1 MNFIGIGGARHDTS
15 IAALIDG
22 RFRYRKSE
30 RAFGIKH
37 HKADDKWFKSVLDEW
52 GIDEKDSKVV
62 YTDSGENRLFVYKKG
77 QKKFAKF
84 FDHIGFNERVRK
96 PYNDEDYIIEGDRI
110 CIDHHTAHIHSA
122 LSDCSQH
129 AAFDGWGSGRNT
141 GLTITSDGQ
150 KRYKDL
156 SIGKFLS
163 YVGYAMDFKG
173 MEVDFPGK
181 VMGLQAYGTPD
192 IELARQINQDNIL
205 DLCGEWMH
213 RGVDSKDSKFQD
225 FVATVHKACELIQL
239 EYFKVFDTDKKISC
253 SGGVMLNTVINTE
266 LRKTYDID
274 ILPHVYD
281 GGLSIGALRYA
292 VGHDFDMGKFPY
304 CQDDYAPEEVYDE
317 TIEQA
322 AELLAQGKIIGWYQG
337 HGEIGPR
344 ALGNRSILMNPMIK
358 NGKDILNTRVKKR
371 EWWRPFGASVLREK
385 AGEYFDIEDSPY
397 MLYNAKVKQSGL
409 DPITHVDGTC
419 RHQTVT
425 YESNPIYYK
434 LISAFEKKTGCP
446 ILLNTS
452 LNIGGKPIAGRLED
466 ADVPGLDALFIGN
479 LT

>member
-1 MNFIGIGGARHDTS
+1 MTEQQNISSYIGIGGALHDTS

-22 RFRYRKSE
+22 EFRYRKSE

-37 HKADDKWFKSVLDEW
+37 HRADDEWFKSVLDEW
-52 GIDEKDSKVV
+52 GVDEKTSKIV
-62 YTDSGENRLFVYKKG
+62 YTDAGRKRFG
-77 QKKFAKF
+77 R
-84 FDHIGFNERVRK
+84 RVRK
-96 PYNDEDYIIEGDRI
+96 PYNGEDYIVEGDRI
-110 CIDHHTAHIHSA
+110 CIDHHTAHVHSA
-122 LSDCSQH
+122 QSYATQH
-129 AAFDGWGSGRNT
+129 AAFDGRGSGGYDGRWT
-141 GLTITSDGQ
+141 GLTIAGDQ
-150 KRYKDL
+150 KKYKDL
-156 SIGKFLS
+156 SIGKYLS
-163 YVGYAMDFKG
+163 YVGYAMGFKG

-192 IELARQINQDNIL
+192 IELAKQINQDNIL

-213 RGVDSKDSKFQD
+213 RGIDSKDPKFQD

-239 EYFKVFDTDKKISC
+239 EYFKVFDPTKKISC

-266 LRKTYDID
+266 LRKTYDLD

-292 VGHDFDMGKFPY
+292 VGHNFDMGKFPY
-304 CQDDYAPEEVYDE
+304 CQDDDAPEEVTDQ
-317 TIEQA
+317 TIEEA

-358 NGKDILNTRVKKR
+358 DGKDILNSRVKKR
-371 EWWRPFGASVLREK
+371 EWWRPFGASVLKEK
-385 AGEYFDIEDSPY
+385 AAEYFDIEDSPY
-397 MLYNAKVKQSGL
+397 MLYNAKVKQTGL

-425 YESNPIYYK
+425 YESNSTYYK

-452 LNIGGKPIAGRLED
+452 LNIGGKPIAGTPED
-466 ADVPGLDALFIGN
+466 ADVSGLDALIIGN
-479 LT
+479 QII

>member
-1 MNFIGIGGARHDTS
+1 MTEQKNISNYIGIGGALHDTS

-22 RFRYRKSE
+22 EFKYRKSE
-30 RAFGIKH
+30 RDFGIKH
-37 HKADDKWFKSVLDEW
+37 HQADENWFKSVLDEW
-52 GIDEKDSKVV
+52 GVDEKNSKIV
-62 YTDSGENRLFVYKKG
+62 YTDSGRKRFG
-77 QKKFAKF
+77 R
-84 FDHIGFNERVRK
+84 RVRK
-96 PYNDEDYIIEGDRI
+96 PYHGEDYIIEGDRI
-110 CIDHHTAHIHSA
+110 CIDHHTAHVYSA
-122 LSDCSQH
+122 QSYATQH
-129 AAFDGWGSGRNT
+129 AAFDGRGSGGYNGRWT
-141 GLTITSDGQ
+141 GLTIANGQ

-192 IELARQINQDNIL
+192 IELANQINQDNIL
-205 DLCGEWMH
+205 DLCGEWMQ
-213 RGVDSKDSKFQD
+213 RGVDSKDPKFQD

-239 EYFKVFDTDKKISC
+239 EYFKVFDPTKKISC

-266 LRKTYDID
+266 LRKTYDIE

-292 VGHDFDMGKFPY
+292 VGHNFDMGKFPY
-304 CQDDYAPEEVYDE
+304 CQDDDAPEEVTDQ
-317 TIEQA
+317 TIEKA
-322 AELLAQGKIIGWYQG
+322 AELLAQGEIIGWYQG

-358 NGKDILNTRVKKR
+358 DGKDILNSRVKKR
-371 EWWRPFGASVLREK
+371 EWWRPFGASVLKEK
-385 AGEYFDIEDSPY
+385 AAEYFDIEDSPY
-397 MLYNAKVKQSGL
+397 MLYNAKVKQTGL

-425 YESNPIYYK
+425 YESNSTYYK

-452 LNIGGKPIAGRLED
+452 LNIGGKPIAGTPED
-466 ADVPGLDALFIGN
+466 ADVSGLDALITGN
-479 LT
+479 QII

>member
-1 MNFIGIGGARHDTS
+1 MTEQQNISSYIGIGGALHDTS

-22 RFRYRKSE
+22 EFRYRKSE

-37 HKADDKWFKSVLDEW
+37 HRADDEWFKSVLDEW
-52 GIDEKDSKVV
+52 GVDEKTSKIV
-62 YTDSGENRLFVYKKG
+62 YTDAGRKRFG
-77 QKKFAKF
+77 R
-84 FDHIGFNERVRK
+84 RVRK
-96 PYNDEDYIIEGDRI
+96 PYNGEDYIVEGDRI
-110 CIDHHTAHIHSA
+110 CIDHHTAHVHSA
-122 LSDCSQH
+122 QSYATQH
-129 AAFDGWGSGRNT
+129 AAFDGRGSGGYDGRWT
-141 GLTITSDGQ
+141 GLTIAGDQ
-150 KRYKDL
+150 KKYKDL
-156 SIGKFLS
+156 SIGKYLS
-163 YVGYAMDFKG
+163 YVGYAMGFKG

-192 IELARQINQDNIL
+192 IELAKQINQDNIL

-213 RGVDSKDSKFQD
+213 RGIDSKDPKFQD

-239 EYFKVFDTDKKISC
+239 EYFKVFDPTKKISC

-266 LRKTYDID
+266 LRKTYDLE

-292 VGHDFDMGKFPY
+292 VGHNFDMGKFPY
-304 CQDDYAPEEVYDE
+304 CQDDDAPEEVTDQ
-317 TIEQA
+317 TIEKA
-322 AELLAQGKIIGWYQG
+322 AELLAQGEIIGWYQG

-358 NGKDILNTRVKKR
+358 DGKDILNSRVKKR
-371 EWWRPFGASVLREK
+371 EWWRPFGASVLKEK
-385 AGEYFDIEDSPY
+385 AAEYFDIEDSPY
-397 MLYNAKVKQSGL
+397 MLYNAKVKQTGL

-425 YESNPIYYK
+425 YESNSTYYK

-452 LNIGGKPIAGRLED
+452 LNIGGKPIAGTPED
-466 ADVPGLDALFIGN
+466 ADVSGLDALIIGN
-479 LT
+479 QII

>member
-1 MNFIGIGGARHDTS
+1 MNFVGIGGARHDTS

-22 RFRYRKSE
+22 EFKYRKSE
-30 RAFGIKH
+30 RSFGIKH
-37 HKADDKWFKSVLDEW
+37 HAAEGKWYKSVLDEW
-52 GIDEKDSKVV
+52 GIKEKDSKIV
-62 YTDSGENRLFVYKKG
+62 YTDSGRKMFG
-77 QKKFAKF
+77 M
-84 FDHIGFNERVRK
+84 RVRK
-96 PYNDEDYIIEGDRI
+96 PYNDEDYIIEGNRI
-110 CIDHHTAHIHSA
+110 CIDHHTAHIYSA

-129 AAFDGWGSGRNT
+129 AAFDGLGSGGLHGRNT

-163 YVGYAMDFKG
+163 YIGYVMEFKG
-173 MEVDFPGK
+173 LEIDFPGK

-192 IELARQINQDNIL
+192 LDLARQINQDNIL
-205 DLCGEWMH
+205 DLCAEWM
-213 RGVDSKDSKFQD
+213 RRDIDQISTRYISKDPKFQD

-239 EYFKVFDTDKKISC
+239 EYFKVFDSTKKISC
-253 SGGVMLNTVINTE
+253 TGGVMLNTVINTE

-292 VGHDFDMGKFPY
+292 VGHDFDMSKFPY
-304 CQDDYAPEEVYDE
+304 CQDDYAPEEVNDE
-317 TIEQA
+317 TIERA

-344 ALGNRSILMNPMIK
+344 ALGNRSILMNPMIE
-358 NGKDILNTRVKKR
+358 NGKDILNSRVKKR
-371 EWWRPFGASVLREK
+371 EWWRPFGASVLKEK

-425 YESNPIYYK
+425 YESNPTYYK

-452 LNIGGKPIAGRLED
+452 LNIGGKPIAGRPED
-466 ADVPGLDALFIGN
+466 ANVPGLDTLFVGN
-479 LT
+479 QT

>member
-173 MEVDFPGK
+173 TEWHSLSFHAQK
-181 VMGLQAYGTPD
+181 V
-192 IELARQINQDNIL
+192 N
-205 DLCGEWMH
+205 C
-213 RGVDSKDSKFQD
+213 
-225 FVATVHKACELIQL
+225 
-239 EYFKVFDTDKKISC
+239 
-253 SGGVMLNTVINTE
+253 
-266 LRKTYDID
+266 
-274 ILPHVYD
+274 
-281 GGLSIGALRYA
+281 
-292 VGHDFDMGKFPY
+292 
-304 CQDDYAPEEVYDE
+304 
-317 TIEQA
+317 
-322 AELLAQGKIIGWYQG
+322 
-337 HGEIGPR
+337 
-344 ALGNRSILMNPMIK
+344 
-358 NGKDILNTRVKKR
+358 
-371 EWWRPFGASVLREK
+371 
-385 AGEYFDIEDSPY
+385 
-397 MLYNAKVKQSGL
+397 
-409 DPITHVDGTC
+409 
-419 RHQTVT
+419 
-425 YESNPIYYK
+425 
-434 LISAFEKKTGCP
+434 
-446 ILLNTS
+446 
-452 LNIGGKPIAGRLED
+452 
-466 ADVPGLDALFIGN
+466 
-479 LT
+479 

>member
-1 MNFIGIGGARHDTS
+1 MTEQKNISNYIGIGGALHDTS

-22 RFRYRKSE
+22 EFKYRKSE

-37 HKADDKWFKSVLDEW
+37 HQADENWFKSVLDEW
-52 GIDEKDSKVV
+52 GVDEKNSKIV
-62 YTDSGENRLFVYKKG
+62 YTDSGRKRFG
-77 QKKFAKF
+77 R
-84 FDHIGFNERVRK
+84 RVRK
-96 PYNDEDYIIEGDRI
+96 PYHGEDYIIEGDRI
-110 CIDHHTAHIHSA
+110 CIDHHTAHVYSA
-122 LSDCSQH
+122 QSYATQH
-129 AAFDGWGSGRNT
+129 AAFDGRGSGGYNGRWT
-141 GLTITSDGQ
+141 GLTIANGQ

-192 IELARQINQDNIL
+192 IELANQINQDNIL
-205 DLCGEWMH
+205 DLCGEWMQ
-213 RGVDSKDSKFQD
+213 RGVDSKDPKFQD

-239 EYFKVFDTDKKISC
+239 EYFKVFDPTKKISC

-266 LRKTYDID
+266 LRKTYDIE

-292 VGHDFDMGKFPY
+292 VGHNFDMGKFPY
-304 CQDDYAPEEVYDE
+304 CQDDYAPEEVTDK

-322 AELLAQGKIIGWYQG
+322 AELLAQGKIVGWYQG

-344 ALGNRSILMNPMIK
+344 ALGNRSILMDPTIK
-358 NGKDILNTRVKKR
+358 NGKDILNSRVKKR
-371 EWWRPFGASVLREK
+371 EWWRPFGASVLKDK
-385 AGEYFDIEDSPY
+385 AADYFDIEDSPY

-425 YESNPIYYK
+425 YESNPTYYK

-452 LNIGGKPIAGRLED
+452 LNIGGKPIAGTPED
-466 ADVPGLDALFIGN
+466 ADVSGLDALIIGN
-479 LT
+479 QII

>member
-1 MNFIGIGGARHDTS
+1 MTEQNYIGIGNALHDTS

-22 RFRYRKSE
+22 EFKYRKSE

-37 HKADDKWFKSVLDEW
+37 HQADDKWFKSVLDEW
-52 GIDEKDSKVV
+52 GVDEKNSKIV
-62 YTDSGENRLFVYKKG
+62 YTDAGRKRFG
-77 QKKFAKF
+77 R
-84 FDHIGFNERVRK
+84 RVRK
-96 PYNDEDYIIEGDRI
+96 PYNGEDYVVEGDRI
-110 CIDHHTAHIHSA
+110 CIDHHTAHVHSA
-122 LSDCSQH
+122 QSYATQH
-129 AAFDGWGSGRNT
+129 AAFDGRGSGGYSGRWT
-141 GLTITSDGQ
+141 GLTIAGDQ

-163 YVGYAMDFKG
+163 YVGYAMGFKG
-173 MEVDFPGK
+173 MEVDFAGK

-192 IELARQINQDNIL
+192 IELAKQINQDNIL

-213 RGVDSKDSKFQD
+213 RGVDSKDPKFQD

-239 EYFKVFDTDKKISC
+239 EYFKVFDPTKKISC

-266 LRKTYDID
+266 LRKTYDLD

-292 VGHDFDMGKFPY
+292 VGHNFDMGKFPY
-304 CQDDYAPEEVYDE
+304 CQDDYAPEQVTDE
-317 TIEQA
+317 TIEEA

-358 NGKDILNTRVKKR
+358 DGKEILNSRVKKR
-371 EWWRPFGASVLREK
+371 EWWRPFGASVLKEK
-385 AGEYFDIEDSPY
+385 AAEYFDIEDSPY

-425 YESNPIYYK
+425 YESNSTYYK
-434 LISAFEKKTGCP
+434 LISAFEKRTGCP

-452 LNIGGKPIAGRLED
+452 LNIGGKPIAGTQED
-466 ADVPGLDALFIGN
+466 ADVSGLDALIIGDRII
-479 LT
+479 

>member
-1 MNFIGIGGARHDTS
+1 MTEQNYIGIGNALHDTS
-15 IAALIDG
+15 IAALING
-22 RFRYRKSE
+22 EFKYRKSE

-37 HKADDKWFKSVLDEW
+37 HQADDKWFKSVLDEW
-52 GIDEKDSKVV
+52 GVDEKNSKIV
-62 YTDSGENRLFVYKKG
+62 YTDSGKKRFG
-77 QKKFAKF
+77 R
-84 FDHIGFNERVRK
+84 RVRK
-96 PYNDEDYIIEGDRI
+96 PYHGEDYIIEGDRI
-110 CIDHHTAHIHSA
+110 CIDHHTAHVHSA
-122 LSDCSQH
+122 QSYASQH
-129 AAFDGWGSGRNT
+129 AVFDGRGSGGYGGRWT
-141 GLTITSDGQ
+141 GLTISADGQ
-150 KRYKDL
+150 KRYKNL

-181 VMGLQAYGTPD
+181 IMGLQAYGTPD
-192 IELARQINQDNIL
+192 MELARQINSDNIL
-205 DLCGEWMH
+205 DLCGEWIH
-213 RGVDSKDSKFQD
+213 KGIDSKDSKFQD

-239 EYFKVFDTDKKISC
+239 EYFKVFDPSKKISC

-266 LRKTYDID
+266 LRKTYDLD

-292 VGHDFDMGKFPY
+292 VGHNFDMSKFPY
-304 CQDDYAPEEVYDE
+304 CQDDYAPEEVTDK
-317 TIEQA
+317 TIEEA

-358 NGKDILNTRVKKR
+358 DGKEILNSRVKKR
-371 EWWRPFGASVLREK
+371 EWWRPFGASVLKDK
-385 AGEYFDIEDSPY
+385 AADYFDIEDSPY

-425 YESNPIYYK
+425 YESNPTYYK

-452 LNIGGKPIAGRLED
+452 LNIGGKPIAGTPED
-466 ADVPGLDALFIGN
+466 ADVSGLDALIIGDQII
-479 LT
+479 

>member
-1 MNFIGIGGARHDTS
+1 MTEQNYIGIGNALHDTS
-15 IAALIDG
+15 IAALING
-22 RFRYRKSE
+22 EFKYRKSE

-37 HKADDKWFKSVLDEW
+37 HQADDKWFKSVLDEW
-52 GIDEKDSKVV
+52 GVDEKNSKIV
-62 YTDSGENRLFVYKKG
+62 YTDSGKKRFG
-77 QKKFAKF
+77 R
-84 FDHIGFNERVRK
+84 RVRK
-96 PYNDEDYIIEGDRI
+96 PYHGEDYIVEGDKI
-110 CIDHHTAHIHSA
+110 CLDHHTAHVYSA
-122 LSDCSQH
+122 QSYASQH
-129 AAFDGWGSGRNT
+129 AVFDGRGSGGYGGRWT
-141 GLTITSDGQ
+141 GLTISADGQ
-150 KRYKDL
+150 KKYKNL

-181 VMGLQAYGTPD
+181 IMGLQAYGTPD
-192 IELARQINQDNIL
+192 MELARQIDSDNIL
-205 DLCGEWMH
+205 DLCGEWIH
-213 RGVDSKDSKFQD
+213 KGIDSKDSKFQD

-239 EYFKVFDTDKKISC
+239 EYFKVFDPSKKISC

-266 LRKTYDID
+266 LRKTYDLD

-292 VGHDFDMGKFPY
+292 VGHNFDMGKFPY
-304 CQDDYAPEEVYDE
+304 CQDDYEPEEVTDQ
-317 TIEQA
+317 TIEEA

-358 NGKDILNTRVKKR
+358 DGKEILNSRVKKR
-371 EWWRPFGASVLREK
+371 EWWRPFGASVLKDK
-385 AGEYFDIEDSPY
+385 AAEYFDIEDSPY

-425 YESNPIYYK
+425 YESNPTYYK

-452 LNIGGKPIAGRLED
+452 LNIGGKPIAGTPED
-466 ADVPGLDALFIGN
+466 ADVSGLDALIIGDQII
-479 LT
+479 

>member
-1 MNFIGIGGARHDTS
+1 MNCIGIGGARHDTS

-22 RFRYRKSE
+22 EFKYRKSE

-37 HKADDKWFKSVLDEW
+37 HKADDNWFKSVLDEW

-62 YTDSGENRLFVYKKG
+62 YTDSGR
-77 QKKFAKF
+77 KKFGK
-84 FDHIGFNERVRK
+84 RVRK
-96 PYNDEDYIIEGDRI
+96 PYNDEDYIVEGNKI

-122 LSDCSQH
+122 LSDCTQH

-192 IELARQINQDNIL
+192 LELARQINQDNIL
-205 DLCGEWMH
+205 DLCGEWML
-213 RGVDSKDSKFQD
+213 RGVDSKDTKFQD

-239 EYFKVFDTDKKISC
+239 EYFKVFDSSKKISC

-266 LRKTYDID
+266 LRKTYDIEVV
-274 ILPHVYD
+274 PHVYD
-281 GGLSIGALRYA
+281 GGLSVGALRYA
-292 VGHDFDMGKFPY
+292 VGHNFDMGNFPY
-304 CQDDYAPEEVYDE
+304 CQDDYAPEEAHDD
-317 TIEQA
+317 TIEKA

-358 NGKDILNTRVKKR
+358 NGKDILNSRVKKR
-371 EWWRPFGASVLREK
+371 EWWRPFGASVLKEK

-425 YESNPIYYK
+425 YKSNPIYYK

-452 LNIGGKPIAGRLED
+452 LNIGGKPIAGRPED
-466 ADVPGLDALFIGN
+466 ADVTGLDALFIGN
-479 LT
+479 LS

>member
-1 MNFIGIGGARHDTS
+1 MNFVGIGGARHDTS

-22 RFRYRKSE
+22 EFKYRKSE
-30 RAFGIKH
+30 RSFGIKH
-37 HKADDKWFKSVLDEW
+37 HAAEGKWYKSVLDEW
-52 GIDEKDSKVV
+52 GIKEKDSKIV
-62 YTDSGENRLFVYKKG
+62 YTDSGRKMFG
-77 QKKFAKF
+77 M
-84 FDHIGFNERVRK
+84 RVRK
-96 PYNDEDYIIEGDRI
+96 PYNDEDYIIEGNRI
-110 CIDHHTAHIHSA
+110 CIDHHTAHIYSA
-122 LSDCSQH
+122 LSDCLQH
-129 AAFDGWGSGRNT
+129 AAFDGLGSGGLHGRNT

-163 YVGYAMDFKG
+163 YIGYVMEFKG
-173 MEVDFPGK
+173 LEIDFPGK

-192 IELARQINQDNIL
+192 LDLARQINQDNIL
-205 DLCGEWMH
+205 DLCAEWM
-213 RGVDSKDSKFQD
+213 RRDIDQISTRYISKDPKFQD

-239 EYFKVFDTDKKISC
+239 EYFKVFDSTKKISC
-253 SGGVMLNTVINTE
+253 TGGVMLNTVINTE

-292 VGHDFDMGKFPY
+292 VGHDFDMSKFPY
-304 CQDDYAPEEVYDE
+304 CQDDYAPEEVNDE
-317 TIEQA
+317 TIERA

-358 NGKDILNTRVKKR
+358 TGKSFLNKRVKKR
-371 EWWRPFGASVLREK
+371 EWWRPFGASVLRER

-409 DPITHVDGTC
+409 DSITHVDGTC

-425 YESNPIYYK
+425 YESNPTYYK

-452 LNIGGKPIAGRLED
+452 LNIGGKPIASRPED
-466 ADVPGLDALFIGN
+466 ANVPGIDALFVGN
-479 LT
+479 QT

>member
-1 MNFIGIGGARHDTS
+1 MTKQNYIGIGNALHDTS

-22 RFRYRKSE
+22 EFKYRKSE

-37 HKADDKWFKSVLDEW
+37 HQADDNWFKSVLGEW
-52 GIDEKDSKVV
+52 GVDEKNSKIV
-62 YTDSGENRLFVYKKG
+62 YTDAGRKRFG
-77 QKKFAKF
+77 R
-84 FDHIGFNERVRK
+84 RVRK
-96 PYNDEDYIIEGDRI
+96 PYNGEDYIEEGDRI
-110 CIDHHTAHIHSA
+110 CIDHHTAHVFSA
-122 LSDCSQH
+122 QSYATQH
-129 AAFDGWGSGRNT
+129 AAFDGRGSGGYGGRWT
-141 GLTITSDGQ
+141 GLTIAGDQ
-150 KRYKDL
+150 KKYKDL
-156 SIGKFLS
+156 SIGKYLS
-163 YVGYAMDFKG
+163 YVGYAMGFKG

-192 IELARQINQDNIL
+192 MELARQINQDNIL

-213 RGVDSKDSKFQD
+213 KGVDSKDPKFQD

-239 EYFKVFDTDKKISC
+239 EYFKVFDPTKKISC

-266 LRKTYDID
+266 LRKTYDLD

-281 GGLSIGALRYA
+281 GGLSVGALRYA
-292 VGHDFDMGKFPY
+292 VGHNFDMGKFPY
-304 CQDDYAPEEVYDE
+304 CQDDYAPEEVTDK
-317 TIEQA
+317 TIEET

-358 NGKDILNTRVKKR
+358 DGKEILNSRVKKR
-371 EWWRPFGASVLREK
+371 EWWRPFGASVLKDK
-385 AGEYFDIEDSPY
+385 AAEYFDIEDSPY

-425 YESNPIYYK
+425 YESNPTYYK

-452 LNIGGKPIAGRLED
+452 LNIGGKPIAGTPED
-466 ADVPGLDALFIGN
+466 DDVSGLDALIIGDQII
-479 LT
+479 

>member
-1 MNFIGIGGARHDTS
+1 MTEQNYIGIGNALHDTS

-22 RFRYRKSE
+22 EFKYRKSE

-37 HKADDKWFKSVLDEW
+37 HQADDKWFKSVLDEW
-52 GIDEKDSKVV
+52 GVDEKSSKIV
-62 YTDSGENRLFVYKKG
+62 YTDAGRKRFG
-77 QKKFAKF
+77 R
-84 FDHIGFNERVRK
+84 RVRK
-96 PYNDEDYIIEGDRI
+96 PYNGEDYVVEGDRI
-110 CIDHHTAHIHSA
+110 CIDHHTAHVHSA
-122 LSDCSQH
+122 QSYATQH
-129 AAFDGWGSGRNT
+129 AAFDGRGSGGYSGRWT
-141 GLTITSDGQ
+141 GLTIAGDQ

-163 YVGYAMDFKG
+163 YVGYAMGFKG
-173 MEVDFPGK
+173 MEVDFAGK

-192 IELARQINQDNIL
+192 IELAKQINQDNIL

-213 RGVDSKDSKFQD
+213 RGVDSKDPKFQD

-239 EYFKVFDTDKKISC
+239 EYFKVFDPTKKISC

-266 LRKTYDID
+266 LRKTYDLD

-292 VGHDFDMGKFPY
+292 VGHNFDMGKFPY
-304 CQDDYAPEEVYDE
+304 CQDDYAPEQVTDQ
-317 TIEQA
+317 TIEEA

-358 NGKDILNTRVKKR
+358 DGKEILNSRVKKR
-371 EWWRPFGASVLREK
+371 EWWRPFGASVLKEK
-385 AGEYFDIEDSPY
+385 AAEYFDIEDSPY

-425 YESNPIYYK
+425 YESNSTYYK
-434 LISAFEKKTGCP
+434 LISAFEKRTGCP

-452 LNIGGKPIAGRLED
+452 LNIGGKPIAGTQED
-466 ADVPGLDALFIGN
+466 ADVSGLDALIIGDRII
-479 LT
+479 